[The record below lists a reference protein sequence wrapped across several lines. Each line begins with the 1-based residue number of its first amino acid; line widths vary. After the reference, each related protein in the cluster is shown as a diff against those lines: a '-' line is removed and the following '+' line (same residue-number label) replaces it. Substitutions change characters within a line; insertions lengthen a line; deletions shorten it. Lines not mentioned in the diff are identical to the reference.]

1 MRRRKA
7 RRPRHWKREARPM
20 YKCAKCKERIIM
32 DVNTVGIQCEK
43 CGSKIFYKERPNV
56 KKTTQAR

>member
-1 MRRRKA
+1 
-7 RRPRHWKREARPM
+7 
-20 YKCAKCKERIIM
+20 M

-56 KKTTQAR
+56 KKTTKAR

>member
-1 MRRRKA
+1 
-7 RRPRHWKREARPM
+7 
-20 YKCAKCKERIIM
+20 M

-56 KKTTQAR
+56 KKTIKAR